1 MHTLKRFFSFPLT
14 RTLAALGFILLLFS
28 GNGLAAIEVG
38 EVSYSRGVLTGQP
51 EGASPRLMGK
61 GQSISQ
67 VEILSTGKR
76 SFAIIKLNDGTRMT
90 LRPNTIFRVD
100 QLNTNAGEES
110 GFLSLL
116 KGGFRAIT
124 GSISKKLNNVFKVH
138 TTVATIGIR
147 GTEFDAR
154 LCTDTDCNDEEKQL
168 TQKSVT
174 KEVLKSN
181 AIARVVRLK
190 GNARA
195 SSQSGKARALRV
207 GATIFEQDRLN
218 TGIFSYLVV
227 AFNDESRIT
236 MTSNSE
242 MVIRE
247 HKYVPDKPEEN
258 SGFLEF
264 VRGGLRFLSG
274 AIGKLNNDA
283 FRVAT
288 PVATIGIRG
297 TGFDLLC
304 SGQCGAEQAS
314 LADPVDQT
322 VIGKLLN
329 SLLKPGYAQSGGASE
344 MYVRVWDG
352 AILLSTET
360 DSLLLNNNQVAVMP
374 DARSKPRIVV
384 VIPPALE
391 SMEGAPR
398 PDKVPFK
405 QEWFKSVGAGSKIAA
420 GLYVQVKEG
429 VVAIEGDNVEELLLA
444 PQEAGKVNLAG
455 EVFRLSSIPNFQRF
469 DKYPR
474 PGVVSKRLEN
484 LLNLMG
490 KDVGDMTDF
499 QCVVQ

>member
-14 RTLAALGFILLLFS
+14 RTLAALGFTLLLFA

-51 EGASPRLMGK
+51 EGASPRLKGK

-67 VEILSTGKR
+67 GETLSTGKR

-90 LRPNTIFRVD
+90 LRPNTVFRVD
-100 QLNTNAGEES
+100 ELNTNAGEES
-110 GFLSLL
+110 GLLSLL

-124 GSISKKLNNVFKVH
+124 GSISKKLHNAFKVR

-154 LCTDTDCNDEEKQL
+154 LCTDTDCNDEETQL
-168 TQKSVT
+168 TQNSVAD
-174 KEVLKSN
+174 EALKSN
-181 AIARVVRLK
+181 AIARVVRLR

-195 SSQSGKARALRV
+195 SSQAGKARALRV
-207 GATIFEQDRLN
+207 GATIFEQERLN
-218 TGIFSYLVV
+218 TGINSYLVV
-227 AFNDESRIT
+227 AFNDESR
-236 MTSNSE
+236 MTLISNSE

-274 AIGKLNNDA
+274 AIGKLNNEA

-304 SGQCGAEQAS
+304 SGQCDGSDMFA
-314 LADPVDQT
+314 
-322 VIGKLLN
+322 
-329 SLLKPGYAQSGGASE
+329 
-344 MYVRVWDG
+344 RVWDG
-352 AILLSTET
+352 AIMLNTET
-360 DSLLLNNNQVAVMP
+360 DSLLLNNNQAAVMP
-374 DARSKPRIVV
+374 NSRSKPRIVT
-384 VIPPALE
+384 IPPALE
-391 SMEGAPR
+391 SMENTPR

-405 QEWFKSVGAGSKIAA
+405 QEWFKSVGAGSKMNA

-444 PQEAGKVNLAG
+444 KQEAGRVNEAG
-455 EVFRLSSIPNFQRF
+455 EFFRLSSIPNFLRY

-474 PGVVSKRLEN
+474 PGTVSKRLEN

-490 KDVGDMTDF
+490 EDVEDVTEF